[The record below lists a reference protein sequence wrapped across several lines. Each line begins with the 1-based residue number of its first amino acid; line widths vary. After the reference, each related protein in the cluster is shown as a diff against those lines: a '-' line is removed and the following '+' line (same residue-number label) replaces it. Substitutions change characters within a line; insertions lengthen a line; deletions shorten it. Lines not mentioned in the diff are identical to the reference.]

1 MASQL
6 QLVAFS
12 KESQSSLPVEEQRE
26 DNQGTFNI
34 GRKVSSFGSWQSGR
48 FQPNYIFMPC

>member
-34 GRKVSSFGSWQSGR
+34 GRKVSSFGSLQSGR
-48 FQPNYIFMPC
+48 FQPGDSWYF